1 MKALLVIDMLND
13 FVEEGGTLVVQGA
26 KSIIPAINAEI
37 KKFRDASETIIFVC
51 DSHAKNDKE
60 FKIWPA
66 HCVAGTKGAEIV
78 KGLDFQNDTIVRK
91 TRYSAFYK
99 TDLEKLLKNKKIDT
113 LVLTGILTDIC
124 VLYTAGDAYV
134 RGFKV
139 IVPEN
144 CVASISEERH
154 EWALR
159 HMKEVLNAEIF

>member
-13 FVEEGGTLVVQGA
+13 FVEEDGTLVVPKA
-26 KSIIPAINAEI
+26 KSLIPAINAEI
-37 KKFRDASETIIFVC
+37 KKFRDASEAIIFVC

-66 HCVAGTKGAEIV
+66 HCIAGTKGAEIV
-78 KGLDFQNDTIVRK
+78 EGLDFQNDTIVRK
-91 TRYSAFYK
+91 TRYSTFYK

-124 VLYTAGDAYV
+124 VLCTAGDAYM

-139 IVPEN
+139 IAPEN
-144 CVASISEERH
+144 CVASVSEERH
-154 EWALR
+154 EWALK
-159 HMKEVLNAEIF
+159 H